1 MELVLQL
8 VCSVKKKTVDS
19 RILFPYLPGHVGCQ
33 GIENSLSAFLF
44 LFFFP
49 SSFFFKKRIIIMGR
63 RPLLPSKNRGRGFGE
78 NGNHSW

>member
-19 RILFPYLPGHVGCQ
+19 RILVPYLPGHVGCQ
-33 GIENSLSAFLF
+33 GIENSLSAFPF

-49 SSFFFKKRIIIMGR
+49 SSFFFFK
-63 RPLLPSKNRGRGFGE
+63 
-78 NGNHSW
+78 

>member
-19 RILFPYLPGHVGCQ
+19 RILVPYLPGHVGCQ

-49 SSFFFKKRIIIMGR
+49 SSFFLKK
-63 RPLLPSKNRGRGFGE
+63 E
-78 NGNHSW
+78 

>member
-19 RILFPYLPGHVGCQ
+19 RILVPYLPGHVGCQ
-33 GIENSLSAFLF
+33 GIENSLSAFPF

-49 SSFFFKKRIIIMGR
+49 SSFFFF
-63 RPLLPSKNRGRGFGE
+63 LNNNN
-78 NGNHSW
+78 NGQKTSSSF